1 MALDNNGFV
10 NISKDLLINA
20 TKFYIKK
27 IDHIQDQTVKTNYMQ
42 DAYKW
47 LSAFELHQGEFVQ
60 ISMNHTLINFVVEV
74 QKQVPQKII

>member
-10 NISKDLLINA
+10 NIDKELLIKA

-27 IDHIQDQTVKTNYMQ
+27 LDHIQDQLVKTNYMQ

-47 LSAFELHQGEFVQ
+47 LGAFELHQGEYVQ
-60 ISMNHTLINFVVEV
+60 ISMNHTLINYVIEV